1 MQDQS
6 SILSLPLI
14 QPSQAQK
21 HVTHNEALRILDV
34 LVQLAVIDR
43 DRTSP
48 PDDPAPGDRH
58 IVGTGATGAWS
69 GADLRIAIWEE
80 GGWGFLDPRPGW
92 RAEVLSEARGLVFDG
107 TAWVVRLPE
116 LDNLPG
122 LGLNT
127 SADATNR
134 LAVASPATLLTH
146 EGAGHQLK
154 VNKAISTD
162 TASLLFQTGFSGRAE
177 MGTAGNDDWSIKV
190 SPDGITWTEALRVAA
205 ASGRVTGQAIQSS
218 PADAT
223 EGRLMAVGAGGV
235 LAASS
240 PALTDLDAFDIPQG
254 FYRVDGTTVAGTVPP
269 VVTVADGVLVMHS
282 TANQTT
288 QYYTNPN
295 DGRSYLRKSFGSHSW
310 GGWRLV
316 YDQKFTL
323 GTVSQS
329 GGVPTGAL
337 IERGSNANGIYT
349 RFADGTQICWNTLT
363 FTDLATAT
371 IGQQT
376 WTYPAAFGAVPD
388 LKTHHNGVN
397 LAVEL
402 RSGGVAAAG
411 NAEIVAY
418 HEIGSASTRNVAVL
432 ATGR

>member
-92 RAEVLSEARGLVFDG
+92 RAVVLSEARGLVFDG
-107 TAWVVRLPE
+107 TGWVVRLPE

-134 LAVASPATLLTH
+134 LAVAASATLLTH

-154 VNKAISTD
+154 INKAIPTD
-162 TASLLFQTGFSGRAE
+162 TSSLLFQTGFSGRAE

-190 SPDGITWTEALRVAA
+190 SPDGIAWIEALRVEAA
-205 ASGRVTGQAIQSS
+205 TGRITGQAVQSA
-218 PADAT
+218 PTDTAA
-223 EGRLMAVGAGGV
+223 GRLMRADFGYGPGNLLGPVAQVG
-235 LAASS
+235 
-240 PALTDLDAFDIPQG
+240 
-254 FYRVDGTTVAGTVPP
+254 GT
-269 VVTVADGVLVMHS
+269 
-282 TANQTT
+282 
-288 QYYTNPN
+288 
-295 DGRSYLRKSFGSHSW
+295 
-310 GGWRLV
+310 
-316 YDQKFTL
+316 
-323 GTVSQS
+323 
-329 GGVPTGAL
+329 PTGAV
-337 IERGSNANGIYT
+337 IEHGSNANGDFV
-349 RFADGTQICWNTLT
+349 RFADGTQICLVSSNLGPVTAFGSGT
-363 FTDLATAT
+363 FADPYSTTSDNFNWPALFAVDTTPFTACN
-371 IGQQT
+371 GRV
-376 WTYPAAFGAVPD
+376 PAASIGREERLVAGTVRGAD
-388 LKTHHNGVN
+388 
-397 LAVEL
+397 
-402 RSGGVAAAG
+402 RVAARQCT
-411 NAEIVAY
+411 VTR
-418 HEIGSASTRNVAVL
+418 IGDIT
-432 ATGR
+432 TGQDGWIDIIGIGRWF

>member
-58 IVGTGATGAWS
+58 IVGTGATGSWS

-107 TAWVVRLPE
+107 TGWVVRLPE

-134 LAVASPATLLTH
+134 LAVAASATLLTH

-154 VNKAISTD
+154 INKAIPTD
-162 TASLLFQTGFSGRAE
+162 TSSLLFQTGFSGRAE

-190 SPDGITWTEALRVAA
+190 SPDGIAWIEALRVEAA
-205 ASGRVTGQAIQSS
+205 TGRITGQAIQSS
-218 PADAT
+218 PTDITA
-223 EGRLMAVGAGGV
+223 GRLMRADLGY
-235 LAASS
+235 S
-240 PALTDLDAFDIPQG
+240 PGNI
-254 FYRVDGTTVAGTVPP
+254 
-269 VVTVADGVLVMHS
+269 
-282 TANQTT
+282 
-288 QYYTNPN
+288 
-295 DGRSYLRKSFGSHSW
+295 
-310 GGWRLV
+310 
-316 YDQKFTL
+316 L
-323 GTVSQS
+323 GPVSQV
-329 GGVPTGAL
+329 GGTPTGAV
-337 IERGSNANGIYT
+337 IERGSNANGDYV
-349 RFADGTQICWNTLT
+349 RFADGIQICWAVWDSGIEW
-363 FTDLATAT
+363 FF
-371 IGQQT
+371 
-376 WTYPAAFGAVPD
+376 PANFAGSASDRIIQV
-388 LKTHHNGVN
+388 T
-397 LAVEL
+397 
-402 RSGGVAAAG
+402 AAG
-411 NAEIVAY
+411 NLPRFVSAGNNALNRTTPRLFDATGTELTGEIVY
-418 HEIGSASTRNVAVL
+418 CQVIGRWFQ
-432 ATGR
+432 

>member
-107 TAWVVRLPE
+107 TAWAVRLPE

-127 SADATNR
+127 SADAVNR
-134 LAVASPATLLTH
+134 LAVAAPATLLTH

-154 VNKAISTD
+154 INKAIPTD

-177 MGTAGNDDWSIKV
+177 MGMAGNDDWSIKV
-190 SPDGITWTEALRVAA
+190 SPDGDSWIEALRVEA
-205 ASGRVTGQAIQSS
+205 ASGHVTGQAVQSS
-218 PADAT
+218 HTDTTA
-223 EGRLMAVGAGGV
+223 GRLMRADFGY
-235 LAASS
+235 S
-240 PALTDLDAFDIPQG
+240 PGNL
-254 FYRVDGTTVAGTVPP
+254 
-269 VVTVADGVLVMHS
+269 
-282 TANQTT
+282 
-288 QYYTNPN
+288 
-295 DGRSYLRKSFGSHSW
+295 
-310 GGWRLV
+310 
-316 YDQKFTL
+316 L

-329 GGVPTGAL
+329 SGVPTGAI
-337 IERGSNANGIYT
+337 IERGSNANGEYV
-349 RFADGTQICWNTLT
+349 RFADGTQICT
-363 FTDLATAT
+363 FIMAADTTGVA
-371 IGQQT
+371 T
-376 WTYPAAFGAVPD
+376 WTFPATFAATPVANGASI
-388 LKTHHNGVN
+388 NGAARVFTIEPATLSTTAVGFSSWN
-397 LAVEL
+397 L
-402 RSGGVAAAG
+402 SGSRT
-411 NAEIVAY
+411 
-418 HEIGSASTRNVAVL
+418 GSSTL
-432 ATGR
+432 LTATGRWF